1 MRRDFDL
8 TGRVALIT
16 GGAGILGREMTRS
29 LADHGAQV
37 IVVDRDPDRIN
48 AVLADVTGKV
58 EGAICD
64 IADRAAL
71 EQLCEKIESDF
82 GPVDILLNNAATKS
96 ENFFEPFETY
106 SDDEWEYVMNVN
118 VNGARNGC
126 QVFGRRMAERKC
138 GSIINTLSIY
148 GIMAPDQRIYDGSF
162 YEGRP
167 INTPAIYSVSKA
179 ALWGLTRYLA
189 SYWADRGV
197 RVNAVTPG
205 GAYSGQNE
213 TFVQNYSARI
223 PLGRMAQPTE
233 LSGAIV
239 YLASDA
245 SSYVTGHNLVVDGGL
260 NIW

>member
-1 MRRDFDL
+1 MRHNFDL

-29 LADHGAQV
+29 LADCGAQV
-37 IVVDRDPDRIN
+37 VVVDRDRERID
-48 AVLADVTGKV
+48 ATLADVTGKV
-58 EGAICD
+58 DGAVCD

-71 EQLCEKIESDF
+71 EQLCDKIERDF

-96 ENFFEPFETY
+96 ENFFEPFESY
-106 SDDEWEYVMNVN
+106 SEEDWDYVMNVN

-126 QVFGRRMAERKC
+126 QVFGRRMAERGR

-148 GIMAPDQRIYDGSF
+148 GIMAPDQRIYEGSF
-162 YEGRP
+162 YEGRS

-205 GAYSGQNE
+205 GAYSGQNDI
-213 TFVQNYSARI
+213 FVQNYSARI
-223 PLGRMAQPTE
+223 PMGRMAQPAE
-233 LSGAIV
+233 LGGAVV